1 MSAQQ
6 IAEWVSQQPTH
17 TIEEFMEGM
26 EYYRWGEDIPNFG
39 EFSTAFELGWQFAK
53 IQAAG

>member
-6 IAEWVSQQPTH
+6 IAEWVSQQPAH
-17 TIEEFMEGM
+17 IIQEFIDGM
-26 EYYRWGEDIPNFG
+26 EFYRWGEDIPNFG
-39 EFSTAFELGWQFAK
+39 EHSTAFELGWQFAK